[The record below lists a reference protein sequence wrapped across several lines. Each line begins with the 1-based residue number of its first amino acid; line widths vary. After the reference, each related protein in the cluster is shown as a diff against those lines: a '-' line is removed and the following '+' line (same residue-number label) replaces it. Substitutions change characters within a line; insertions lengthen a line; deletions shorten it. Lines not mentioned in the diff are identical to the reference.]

1 MGRKR
6 GSGPEKAEGGGKMA
20 RPTTAQGT
28 KVEAATEAI
37 ATVRESPVEVDVRGF
52 MTDPS
57 EWTPGAALFLARRQG
72 LRDWPR
78 ELASDHWRVI
88 DFMRTYHQATGNAP
102 SLRYTCRA
110 LGLAKK
116 QFSRLFPGGLMTVRR
131 ICGLPGPRK
140 AANKRE
146 RLLTRDW
153 WTKLTGD

>member
-1 MGRKR
+1 
-6 GSGPEKAEGGGKMA
+6 MA
-20 RPTTAQGT
+20 RPTTVQGT
-28 KVEAATEAI
+28 KVEAATEAR

-57 EWTPGAALFLARRQG
+57 QWTPGAALFLARHQG

-88 DFMRTYHQATGNAP
+88 DFMRTYHQTTGNAP

-110 LGLAKK
+110 LGLTKK
-116 QFSRLFPGGLMTVRR
+116 QFSRLFPGGVMTVRR
-131 ICGLPGPRK
+131 MSGLPGPRK

-153 WTKLTGD
+153 WTILTSD